1 MRYKVSFLAG
11 FSAGFVVGA
20 KAGRERYEQLM
31 KLARRTADNPAVQQ
45 AAAAMQAK
53 AAGLASTATHKVAGQ
68 FHDGSASAREKVPG
82 MRDRE
87 SNGHDGGKH
96 HFASASDT
104 PPLLGMMR
112 STTCTPYG
120 LRPVSFPSDEPPP
133 IRLWI

>member
-20 KAGRERYEQLM
+20 RAGRERYEQLR

-68 FHDGSASAREKVPG
+68 LHDGIASARDKVPG
-82 MRDRE
+82 MRSRE
-87 SNGHDGGKH
+87 SNGQADQDS
-96 HFASASDT
+96 HFAEA
-104 PPLLGMMR
+104 PGAR
-112 STTCTPYG
+112 SPADG
-120 LRPVSFPSDEPPP
+120 ADS
-133 IRLWI
+133 

>member
-53 AAGLASTATHKVAGQ
+53 AAGLASTATHKVADQLHEGM
-68 FHDGSASAREKVPG
+68 ASARDKVPG
-82 MRDRE
+82 MRSRE
-87 SNGHDGGKH
+87 SNGHAGEDPPFAKADGARG
-96 HFASASDT
+96 SADGADS
-104 PPLLGMMR
+104 
-112 STTCTPYG
+112 
-120 LRPVSFPSDEPPP
+120 
-133 IRLWI
+133 